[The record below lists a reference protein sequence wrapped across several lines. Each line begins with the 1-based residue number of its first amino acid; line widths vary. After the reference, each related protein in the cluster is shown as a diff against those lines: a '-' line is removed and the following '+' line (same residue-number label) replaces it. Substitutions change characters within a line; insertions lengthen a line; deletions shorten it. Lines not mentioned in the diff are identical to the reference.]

1 MQIGLSYDHN
11 GYEIGQKVKEYL
23 TNKGYKVIDYNNK
36 YDKEDDYPKE
46 ALKMLG
52 NIKTGILICGS
63 GVGMSIIAKKVNPSS
78 HSIQPTDLE
87 IVQTSP
93 NNQPTKKYNVIIEV
107 IILL

>member
-46 ALKMLG
+46 ALKTFYDTLI
-52 NIKTGILICGS
+52 NLLEDAVSDEKT
-63 GVGMSIIAKKVNPSS
+63 VNT
-78 HSIQPTDLE
+78 IQTDAEEYEDNE
-87 IVQTSP
+87 I
-93 NNQPTKKYNVIIEV
+93 
-107 IILL
+107 